1 MEEMSP
7 PEHPEDTDPPKPKKK
22 NKGGRPKGATKLQH
36 SEELV
41 RQIRGLG
48 QIQCT
53 RKEAAAVLGV
63 NEDTFSSFL
72 RLHTDCFE
80 AFEYGRQEGCV
91 SLRRTQLKMA
101 ESNASMAIWCGKQYL
116 NQSDK
121 AETKSESKV
130 DATIGADDGTLEFL
144 YSRIDGIA
152 RRQDPE

>member
-1 MEEMSP
+1 MEETSP
-7 PEHPEDTDPPKPKKK
+7 PDHSQDSQPAKGKKK
-22 NKGGRPKGATKLQH
+22 SKMGRPKGATKLKY

-63 NEDTFSSFL
+63 NEATFSTFL
-72 RLHTDCFE
+72 KAHTDCFE
-80 AFEYGRQEGCV
+80 AFEYGREEGCV

-101 ESNASMAIWCGKQYL
+101 ETSASMAIWCGKQYL

-121 AETKSESKV
+121 SDNTTKVSGELDITEIRLVAGGQK
-130 DATIGADDGTLEFL
+130 D
-144 YSRIDGIA
+144 
-152 RRQDPE
+152 

>member
-1 MEEMSP
+1 MDEMSP
-7 PEHPEDTDPPKPKKK
+7 PEHQEDNQPAKQPKKTK
-22 NKGGRPKGATKLQH
+22 RGRPKGSTKLKH

-53 RKEAAAVLGV
+53 RREAAAVLGV
-63 NEDTFSSFL
+63 NEDTFSDFL

-121 AETKSESKV
+121 SENKN
-130 DATIGADDGTLEFL
+130 DNT
-144 YSRIDGIA
+144 IDGDVTIRLVA
-152 RRQDPE
+152 GGQDD

>member
-1 MEEMSP
+1 MEETSP
-7 PEHPEDTDPPKPKKK
+7 PDEPKDSQPKERKQRKK
-22 NKGGRPKGATKLQH
+22 MGRPKGATKLQH

-53 RKEAAAVLGV
+53 YKEAAAVLGV
-63 NEDTFSSFL
+63 SEPTFSTFL
-72 RLHTDCFE
+72 KAHTDCFE

-121 AETKSESKV
+121 SESKSESKV
-130 DATIGADDGTLEFL
+130 DATIGADDATLEL
-144 YSRIDGIA
+144 IYSRIDGIA
-152 RRQDPE
+152 RRQDEE